1 MMSDLEERSQRVISV
16 MRGIDG
22 VSHLR
27 VDQLHRVPL
36 GLLRGGTYG
45 RHGVCRFKRGSKI
58 PLGPLKVRCIEIHPL
73 LLTEEWSRYADF
85 VLFHEFLHALLPVSG
100 HGPEFRAPESLWP
113 DEEADAMVNGFND
126 FIRER
131 RSDILKWE
139 LRCPKCEWRYLRKK
153 PMVGG
158 RCVKCKT
165 ALVNTERSP
174 VSTG

>member
-16 MRGIDG
+16 MGGIG
-22 VSHLR
+22 ELSHLR
-27 VDQLHRVPL
+27 IDQLDRVPL
-36 GLLRGGTYG
+36 GLLKEGTYG

-58 PLGPLKVRCIEIHPL
+58 PLNPLKVRCIDVHPL

-85 VLFHEFLHALLPVSG
+85 VLYHEFLHALLPVSG
-100 HGPEFRAPESLWP
+100 HGPEFRALESLWP
-113 DEEADAMVNGFND
+113 DEGADAMGNGFRD

-139 LRCPKCEWRYLRKK
+139 LHCPSCGWSYMRKK
-153 PMVGG
+153 PMTGR

-165 ALVNTERSP
+165 TLENTERKP

>member
-1 MMSDLEERSQRVISV
+1 MMSDLEERSQRVISI
-16 MRGIDG
+16 MMGIG
-22 VSHLR
+22 ELSHLR
-27 VDQLHRVPL
+27 IDHLHRVPL
-36 GLLRGGTYG
+36 GLLKEGTYG

-58 PLGPLKVRCIEIHPL
+58 PLSPLKVRCIEIHPL

-85 VLFHEFLHALLPVSG
+85 VLYHEFLHALLPVSG
-100 HGPEFRAPESLWP
+100 HGPEFRALEALWP
-113 DEEADAMVNGFND
+113 DEEADDMVNGFCD

-139 LRCPKCEWRYLRKK
+139 LHCPNCGWRYLRKK

-165 ALVNTERSP
+165 TLENNER
-174 VSTG
+174 

>member
-1 MMSDLEERSQRVISV
+1 MMSDLGERSQRVISV

-36 GLLRGGTYG
+36 GLLREGTYG
-45 RHGVCRFKRGSKI
+45 RHGVCRFKRGSKT
-58 PLGPLKVRCIEIHPL
+58 PLSPLKVRCIEIHPQ

-100 HGPEFRAPESLWP
+100 HGPEFRALEALWP
-113 DEEADAMVNGFND
+113 DEEADDMVNGFSD

-139 LRCPKCEWRYLRKK
+139 LHCPNCEWRYLRKK
-153 PMVGG
+153 PMVGR
-158 RCVKCKT
+158 RCVKCKAT
-165 ALVNTERSP
+165 LENIERLP
-174 VSTG
+174 